1 MELDREQIM
10 KALECCEGGGK
21 PCLSCPYFYRAVDTS
36 CAPFLIKD
44 ALSLIKELT
53 EEVERL
59 EKAKYVFATVD
70 YCADD
75 LANALEENK
84 RLTAENESLK
94 QCMEHEHASFMETF
108 GEYGEKCE
116 RLAEEKEE
124 LTIELNAMRTA
135 ANSYKMHYEKL
146 EAENERLK
154 ADKKELIN
162 DNAEL
167 KNQLKEEIVGEDTDL
182 SDELLKLHIEGIKEA
197 KAYTVRKMQEEIKKR
212 CIEGGIYPALVAR
225 TIDKVAKEMLND
237 GCEM

>member
-1 MELDREQIM
+1 MERTEII
-10 KALECCEGGGK
+10 KALEHWSKNFDGK
-21 PCLSCPYFYRAVDTS
+21 VTDFATLCKS
-36 CAPFLIKD
+36 I
-44 ALSLIKELT
+44 SLINELT

-75 LANALEENK
+75 LANALKENK
-84 RLTAENESLK
+84 RLTAENEKLTIN
-94 QCMEHEHASFMETF
+94 MNA
-108 GEYGEKCE
+108 YGLTTK

-146 EAENERLK
+146 EAENERLR

-167 KNQLKEEIVGEDTDL
+167 KNQLQEEIAEEDVDL
-182 SDELLKLHIEGIKEA
+182 SDELLKLHIEGIEEA
-197 KAYTVRKMQEEIKKR
+197 KAYTVRKMQSEIKRR
-212 CIEGGIYPALVAR
+212 CIEGGIYPAIVKS
-225 TIDKVAKEMLND
+225 TIDQVAKEMLD
-237 GCEM
+237 DKD